1 MTQAIETKFNFKA
14 RKVTDT
20 EGKEVGK
27 TKKQPSLIVG
37 LPQPT
42 ADEVIEYLVLPDT
55 TDEKG
60 VITVDKVKAL
70 VLEAIQEIVRTQA
83 KNQLDELIDS
93 FGADDTQ
100 TVSAEN
106 IDYDKLSLEYIAN
119 LPPAQRGARAI
130 PDEDWESFFADYLQV
145 MVAATGKPET
155 KIKNH
160 LDLFKKPTRVKNNK
174 DALNVLVEQIDVYL
188 TASQAVE
195 DTGECASRLRGKFV
209 KWVEEDAKLDLSA
222 L

>member
-1 MTQAIETKFNFKA
+1 MTQSIETKFNFKS
-14 RKVTDT
+14 RKITDT
-20 EGKEVGK
+20 EGKEIGK
-27 TKKQPSLIVG
+27 TKKQPSLTVG

-42 ADEVIEYLVLPDT
+42 AEELIGYLSLQDT
-55 TDEKG
+55 TNDKG
-60 VITVDKVKAL
+60 EVLVDKKKAL
-70 VLEAIQEIVRTQA
+70 VLEAIQDMVRAQA

-93 FGADDTQ
+93 FGTDETM

-130 PDEDWESFFADYLQV
+130 PDEDWEAFYADYLQV
-145 MVAATGKPET
+145 MVAATGKPEA

-174 DALNVLVEQIDVYL
+174 DALAVLVEQVDVYL
-188 TASQAVE
+188 TASPNVD
-195 DTGECASRLRGKFV
+195 DTAECAGRLRSKFA
-209 KWVEEDAKLDLSA
+209 KWADEDSKLDLTS